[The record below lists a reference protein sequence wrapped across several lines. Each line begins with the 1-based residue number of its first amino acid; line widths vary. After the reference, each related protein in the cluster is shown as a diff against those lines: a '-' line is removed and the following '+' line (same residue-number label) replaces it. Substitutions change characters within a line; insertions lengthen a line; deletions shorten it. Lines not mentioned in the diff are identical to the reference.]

1 MTEANPQPR
10 IENETRQP
18 VYIEDWCRDKT
29 YKIKNSIFKCRI
41 DGRFLTRLSKMF
53 HCEIQ

>member
-10 IENETRQP
+10 KENETRQP

-29 YKIKNSIFKCRI
+29 YKIKNSIFKCSNRWKI
-41 DGRFLTRLSKMF
+41 PYTT
-53 HCEIQ
+53 IQNVPL